1 MDFLDAVPNGSFV
14 TARLI
19 LDEPYTTFAKNWAA
33 DTALY
38 GKNNSLYHRL
48 KNAGFKAIDSFYYAR
63 TWAFVFKKGEYYYL
77 FASWD
82 YCCRGEKST
91 YKLMVG
97 RSKSVTG
104 PYVDKNGVELN
115 KGGGSLVIGG
125 NKNWYGV
132 GHNSVFTF
140 DGKDYTFMH
149 GYDASDKGL
158 PKLIVKEITWIDSW
172 PTVQPMD

>member
-1 MDFLDAVPNGSFV
+1 
-14 TARLI
+14 
-19 LDEPYTTFAKNWAA
+19 
-33 DTALY
+33 
-38 GKNNSLYHRL
+38 
-48 KNAGFKAIDSFYYAR
+48 
-63 TWAFVFKKGEYYYL
+63 
-77 FASWD
+77 
-82 YCCRGEKST
+82 
-91 YKLMVG
+91 MVG

-104 PYVDKNGVELN
+104 PYLDKNGIELA
-115 KGGGSLVIGG
+115 KGGGSLVIEG

-149 GYDASDKGL
+149 GYDASDKAL